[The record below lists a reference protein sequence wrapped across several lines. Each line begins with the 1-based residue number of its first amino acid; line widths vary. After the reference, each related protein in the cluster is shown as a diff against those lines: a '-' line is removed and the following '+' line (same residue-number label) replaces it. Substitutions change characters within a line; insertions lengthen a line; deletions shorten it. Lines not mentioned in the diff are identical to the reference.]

1 MKTKNARSSAFF
13 ILRALIAS
21 LLCLIAVTLAIFASA
36 TLPDVG
42 ERFAGGAVKLDKYP
56 AEAPPRVKSKRAQSI
71 PYTGAPLDLTPVTPV
86 RTGKLQY
93 MTPINPEK
101 VPKTYHPEPYFRPT
115 AKKSGGADAPS
126 QTFAGPSTSA
136 PASTGL
142 NFEGIGEGFAG
153 FLVGGNPPDVNG
165 RVGATQFVQWN
176 NTSFAV
182 FNKVTGALEYGPAA
196 GNTLFQSLGG
206 DCASHNDGDPV
217 VSYDILAGR
226 WVISQF
232 AVAGTSGYSHQCVA
246 VSTTSDATGEYYVY
260 DFVTDQ
266 TNFVDYPHMGVWPD
280 GYYVTTHVFVVG
292 PSGLPV
298 AAPSAFVAAR
308 VYVFERD
315 KMIDGLPARMQSVD
329 LGQDFGLIPA
339 DLDSLTPPPAGEAE
353 FVLAPNRVLTNLT
366 DSFRVAVTWDPVPVI
381 AIVPGSLQTGIGN
394 APCLSGVNS
403 PARDC
408 VPQPP
413 PATGP
418 DYLDNLSG
426 HYMYRLAY
434 RNQGTQAV
442 ADESLVLSALTNGA
456 GSPAHGAIRWWE
468 FRNAGS
474 STTQPTVFQN
484 GTYDPDTSYRF
495 MSSIA
500 MDKDRNIA
508 LGYSK
513 SSTTIKPGMYLTG
526 RLATDPAG
534 TMGAETEMQ
543 AGSGVQLAGG
553 NRWGDY
559 TSMTVDPIDQCTFYY
574 TNEYLTT
581 NGAFN
586 WHTRIASFKFPT
598 CVSAA
603 NLYGTVTGR
612 ITSAETGAPISGVRV
627 ALSND
632 FAGASDDNGIY
643 TILVPAGSYTATAAD
658 SARNCSAASPA
669 SAGVAPTGGGT
680 VSQNFA
686 MTGTS
691 KLEANGFTIDDSLGN
706 NNGIVNRAECV
717 KVNLGVKNNGCATET
732 AIAGHL
738 TTTTPGVTID
748 NPDSSYAD
756 QAIDQSGMNLT
767 PYKIS
772 VSNSFVCGTE
782 IALALELTSAGGTK
796 TVQYTVP
803 TCAGGPD
810 QAIPSSQLSTSDST
824 QADRIGRDAVPSK
837 CSGKAS
843 PGGGFAGT
851 HYYKTFTFANTSG
864 AARCYTVT
872 INAGLGGPGDIESVA
887 YDQTYDP
894 TMISTNYLG
903 DSGITGLGTTV
914 DTASY
919 SFTVPTGHNFVVVV
933 NTTGGEPS
941 SGAVSSVFSGTVS
954 GFVNNNAGPGDCST
968 IPAGPELVSAAS
980 RLTHGSVGAFDVPMP
995 LDGSGIEPRSA
1006 NGNYTIVL
1014 HFDQPIQSGT
1024 AAVTAGSGSAGAV
1037 SFNGND
1043 MIVNL
1048 SGVGNAQRLTLTATN
1063 VTAVGGGVLNSAS
1076 LNVGFLIGDTNADK
1090 FTDAVDV
1097 SQTKSQSGNSVTNS
1111 NFREDVNADGF
1122 IDAIDTSLV
1131 KSKSGTA
1138 LP

>member
-1 MKTKNARSSAFF
+1 MKTKNVRHSAFL
-13 ILRALIAS
+13 ILRALVAV
-21 LLCLIAVTLAIFASA
+21 LLCFTAVTLALFASG
-36 TLPDVG
+36 TLSNPAD
-42 ERFAGGAVKLDKYP
+42 RAAGGSAVMLDKHP
-56 AEAPPRVKSKRAQSI
+56 AEPPHIKSPKRAQAI
-71 PYTGAPLDLTPVTPV
+71 PYTGAPRDLTPVKAV

-93 MTPINPEK
+93 MTPIDPEK
-101 VPKTYHPEPYFRPT
+101 VEKHYHPEPYFRPA
-115 AKKSGGADAPS
+115 AKKSGGPDALA
-126 QTFAGPSTSA
+126 QTIAGPTTSA
-136 PASTGL
+136 PVSTGL
-142 NFEGIGEGFAG
+142 NFEGIGEGLAG

-182 FNKVTGALEYGPAA
+182 FNKFTGALEYGPAA

-246 VSTTSDATGEYYVY
+246 VSTTSEATGEYYVY

-266 TNFVDYPHMGVWPD
+266 NNFVDYPHMGVWPD
-280 GYYVTTHVFVVG
+280 GYYVSTHVFVVG

-298 AAPSAFVAAR
+298 AAPSAFIAAR
-308 VYVFERD
+308 VYVFERT
-315 KMIDGLPARMQSVD
+315 KMIDGLAARMQSVD

-366 DSFRVAVTWDPVPVI
+366 DAFRIAVTWDPAPVI
-381 AIVPGSLQTGIGN
+381 AIVPGSIQTGIGN

-408 VPQPP
+408 VPQPA

-418 DYLDNLSG
+418 DFLDNLSG

-434 RNQGTQAV
+434 RNQGTQAS
-442 ADESLVLSALTNGA
+442 ADESLVLSALTNG
-456 GSPAHGAIRWWE
+456 SSNNGAIRWWE

-484 GTYDPDTSYRF
+484 GTYDPDSSYRF

-513 SSTTIKPGMYLTG
+513 SSLSIKPGMYVTG

-534 TMGAETEMQ
+534 TMGAETQMFS
-543 AGSGVQLAGG
+543 GSGVQLAGG

-559 TSMTVDPIDQCTFYY
+559 TSMTIDPIDQCTFYY

-586 WHTRIASFKFPT
+586 WHTRIASFKFPS
-598 CVSAA
+598 CASAA
-603 NLYGTVTGR
+603 NLYGTVTGT

-627 ALSND
+627 ALSNG
-632 FAGASDDNGIY
+632 FAGASDQNGVY

-658 SARNCSAASPA
+658 LARNCASASPA

-680 VSQNFA
+680 VTQNFT

-706 NNGIVNRAECV
+706 NDGIVNRAECV
-717 KVNLGVKNNGCATET
+717 KLNLGVKNNGCATES
-732 AIAGHL
+732 AITGHL
-738 TTTTPGVTID
+738 TTTTPGVTVD
-748 NPDSSYAD
+748 NADAAYAD
-756 QAIDQSGMNLT
+756 QAIDQSGTNLT

-782 IALALELTSAGGTK
+782 IALSLELTSAGGTK

-803 TCAGGPD
+803 TCAGGPN
-810 QAIPSSQLSTSDST
+810 QTIPSSQLSTSDST

-851 HYYKTFTFANTSG
+851 HYYKTFTFTNTSG

-872 INAGLGGPGDIESVA
+872 INAALGGPGDIESVA

-903 DSGITGLGTTV
+903 DSGISGLGTTV

-919 SFTVPTGHNFVVVV
+919 SFTVPAGHNFVVVV

-941 SGAVSSVFSGTVS
+941 SGNVSSIFSGTVS

-968 IPAGPELVSAAS
+968 IPAGPELTSAVS
-980 RLTHGSVGAFDVPMP
+980 RLTHGNAGSFDAPMP
-995 LDGSGIEPRSA
+995 LDGSGIEPRSHS
-1006 NGNYTIVL
+1006 GNYTIVL

-1024 AAVTAGSGSAGAV
+1024 AAVTAGTGSAGTV
-1037 SFNGND
+1037 SFDGND
-1043 MIVNL
+1043 MIVQL

-1076 LNVGFLIGDTNADK
+1076 LTVGFLIGDTNTDK
-1090 FTDAVDV
+1090 FTDAIDV

-1111 NFREDVNADGF
+1111 NFREDVNVDGF
-1122 IDAIDTSLV
+1122 IDAVDVSLV